1 LALGSI
7 GKGVCVWGDG
17 GQLHSAHPSG
27 TVLLHKRS
35 SELGEKRG
43 EERAVG
49 VNWRRRV
56 GV

>member
-1 LALGSI
+1 
-7 GKGVCVWGDG
+7 VCGEG

-49 VNWRRRV
+49 VNWRRKE